1 MPRLV
6 RISLSFVLVWA
17 ALAMVATSQA
27 YRIGVAS
34 GRASVP
40 LMPIVTVELAVALVW
55 AAFTPVVV
63 AMGERLSFRSHRAR
77 GVVLLAAGVPLL
89 ALAHGAL
96 ETALLPMRSNFH
108 TDVLIILV
116 ILVLTRL
123 VCAWDEAR
131 QRETHAAELLATLT
145 RARFDELHTRL
156 QTDFLEHT
164 LHAIG
169 HRIRAGDPSSE
180 ALIVALSDFLRHVL
194 RLVRQGR
201 TTLEEELDLLDRY
214 LYFHELLSERRIE
227 SRYEFDEPLLS
238 AEVPLM
244 MLQPLFDEA
253 IAGARSRFLH
263 ITVRG
268 RVQDGT
274 LRLEIEDDAGAAP
287 RTSPAKVRERVAR
300 YLDGASLTADTRPLL
315 HTTRIDLPFAAGAV
329 AP

>member
-6 RISLSFVLVWA
+6 RIAFVYVLVWT
-17 ALAMVATSQA
+17 ALAMFATSQE
-27 YRIGVAS
+27 YRI
-34 GRASVP
+34 RAVMGWQSFP
-40 LMPIVTVELAVALVW
+40 LMPFLTMQLAGALLW

-63 AMGERLSFRSHRAR
+63 AVGERLPFRAHWAR
-77 GVVLLAAGVPLL
+77 GIVLLAISVPLL
-89 ALAHGAL
+89 ALAHGFL
-96 ETALLPMRSNFH
+96 EAAVLPRRPNFY
-108 TDVLIILV
+108 TDVVMIVEILAV
-116 ILVLTRL
+116 TRL
-123 VCAWDEAR
+123 ACAWNEAR

-164 LHAIG
+164 LHTIG

-180 ALIVALSDFLRHVL
+180 ALIVALSDLLRHVL
-194 RLVRQGR
+194 HLVRQGR
-201 TTLEEELDLLDRY
+201 TTLEEELDLLDSY
-214 LYFHELLSERRIE
+214 LYFHELLSGRRIE
-227 SRYEFDEPLLS
+227 SRYEFAEPLLS

-253 IAGARSRFLH
+253 ITGARSRFLH

-287 RTSPAKVRERVAR
+287 RTSLGKVRERVTR
-300 YLDGASLTADTRPLL
+300 YLAGATFTADTRSLL

-329 AP
+329 TP